1 MPQIHKSHRAT
12 SLKVD
17 CSLLMPL
24 SAAIF
29 LSKQNGGQSFALAG
43 KCNETSQIHQNH
55 WKAEAPKTSWI

>member
-1 MPQIHKSHRAT
+1 
-12 SLKVD
+12 
-17 CSLLMPL
+17 MPL

-55 WKAEAPKTSWI
+55 WKAEASKTSWI